1 MIASIFNKPQ
11 VGWRLPDADAELFTP
26 LFKFGYH
33 EGMHKKHFGKTK
45 ERWEKFVNDLFATQE
60 GFVGKEKTSVKAVR
74 NQWDARIERFK
85 TLHGWDD
92 GRCQNLSG
100 LEGDLSEP
108 DATIK
113 MMLEEVAED
122 EARKEAKEADA
133 KQTEA
138 NEVSVIIQG
147 YSNNSKKKRPFKQV
161 DDSGDN
167 SSNAVLS
174 AVKSTGT
181 TDFIQRLIDGVT
193 ASTPSNESS
202 VTVSND
208 EVVIAKFAQHLSAL
222 GSLDLLVDIYSDCR
236 MMPVDF
242 DLNGSAAI
250 IDSYGMA
257 SIARLFIENMNS
269 SSGKLYIKEQIKDY
283 GLDHKVTE
291 TRLYTFLMKIAK
303 EYDAKKYDT
312 N

>member
-1 MIASIFNKPQ
+1 
-11 VGWRLPDADAELFTP
+11 
-26 LFKFGYH
+26 
-33 EGMHKKHFGKTK
+33 
-45 ERWEKFVNDLFATQE
+45 
-60 GFVGKEKTSVKAVR
+60 
-74 NQWDARIERFK
+74 
-85 TLHGWDD
+85 
-92 GRCQNLSG
+92 
-100 LEGDLSEP
+100 
-108 DATIK
+108 

-242 DLNGSAAI
+242 DSSKNKDHRCPWSFQMQYQLSDASVRGHSSNRYRKLFGSE
-250 IDSYGMA
+250 DA
-257 SIARLFIENMNS
+257 SALHPSLLLLAHHLVLMYLS
-269 SSGKLYIKEQIKDY
+269 SCSQ
-283 GLDHKVTE
+283 
-291 TRLYTFLMKIAK
+291 
-303 EYDAKKYDT
+303 
-312 N
+312 